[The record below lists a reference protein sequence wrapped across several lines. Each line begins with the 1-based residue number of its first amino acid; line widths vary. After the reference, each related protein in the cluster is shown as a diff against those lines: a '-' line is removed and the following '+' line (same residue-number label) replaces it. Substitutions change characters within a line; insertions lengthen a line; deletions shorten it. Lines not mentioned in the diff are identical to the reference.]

1 MPDFLLAIIMGF
13 VEGMTEFL
21 PVSSTGHLILASN
34 LLNFAGEGASN
45 FEVII
50 QIGAIFAVVLLYF
63 QRFWGLLFPRIDKS
77 TGKKQ
82 KFSGF
87 YGLFLLFLTCLPAS
101 LLGLIFHSQIKALFS
116 VKVVLFS
123 LVFGAI
129 CMLITEAIQAKK
141 FRIALESPLEDG
153 IIDSV
158 DKLTPMKALGIGFFQ
173 ILALLPG
180 FSRSGS
186 TIMGGMLLGV
196 SRKTSAEYSF
206 LVAVPIIVAAAGY
219 DFLSSYNSF
228 NPEDL
233 SFFIVG
239 IISSFF
245 FALLAIKGFIASLSK
260 LTLRPF
266 AYYRIILA
274 IVLYCYFYII

>member
-1 MPDFLLAIIMGF
+1 MPDILLAIIMGF

-34 LLNFAGEGASN
+34 LLDFSEASGEN
-45 FEVII
+45 FEIII

-63 QRFWGLLFPRIDKS
+63 QRFWGLLFPRKDKE
-77 TGKKQ
+77 TGKAP
-82 KFSGF
+82 KFSGV

-101 LLGLIFHSQIKALFS
+101 LLGLIFHNQIKALFS
-116 VKVVLFS
+116 VPVVLFS

-129 CMLITEAIQAKK
+129 CMLITERIQEKK
-141 FRIALESPLEDG
+141 FKIALESPLEDG

-158 DKLTPMKALGIGFFQ
+158 DKLTPMKALGIGLFQ

-196 SRKTSAEYSF
+196 TRKTSAEYSF

-219 DFLSSYNSF
+219 DFISSYDTLNI
-228 NPEDL
+228 DDI
-233 SFFIVG
+233 SFFLVAIV
-239 IISSFF
+239 SSFI
-245 FALLAIKGFIASLSK
+245 FAIIAVKGFIASLSK

-274 IVLYCYFYII
+274 VALYFYFYM